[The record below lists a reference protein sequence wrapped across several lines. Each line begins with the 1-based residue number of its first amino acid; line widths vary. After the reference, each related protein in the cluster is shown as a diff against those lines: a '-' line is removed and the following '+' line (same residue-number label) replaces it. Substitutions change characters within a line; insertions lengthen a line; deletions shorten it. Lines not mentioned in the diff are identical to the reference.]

1 MLTIATTA
9 ADPQWQFVPYT
20 PFDSVHCSQPL
31 AAYVEG
37 PLWDRDIRSVEGRT
51 LKAIVIK
58 YQ

>member
-1 MLTIATTA
+1 M
-9 ADPQWQFVPYT
+9 PYT

>member
-1 MLTIATTA
+1 
-9 ADPQWQFVPYT
+9 VRSS
-20 PFDSVHCSQPL
+20 PFDYVHCSQPL

-37 PLWDRDIRSVEGRT
+37 PLGDRDIRSVEGHK

>member
-1 MLTIATTA
+1 MPTIATTA
-9 ADPQWQFVPYT
+9 ADPQWQFVRSS
-20 PFDSVHCSQPL
+20 PFDYVHCSQPL

-37 PLWDRDIRSVEGRT
+37 PLGDRDIRSVEGHK

>member
-9 ADPQWQFVPYT
+9 ADPQWQFVPYS

-37 PLWDRDIRSVEGRT
+37 RK